1 MPRIGVINA
10 INTGDGKMLW
20 ETLPNWT
27 WVIYYLFLLTTL
39 GTAITS
45 VLRKKM
51 KSLSILAIIFA
62 VTVPI
67 ISLINSIGRAEG
79 MNEFEHLISQLQQG
93 AIWSMFTI
101 IGYLYLLVWWVL
113 FLLKSKTKN
122 QVTVSK

>member
-1 MPRIGVINA
+1 
-10 INTGDGKMLW
+10 MLW